1 MDSKKLEYIE
11 ETGLMFEQMGMTR
24 MAGRVF
30 GYLIVSE
37 KDAESFE
44 QIRQVLNA
52 SKGSIS
58 GTTKQL
64 IQSGLIEPVS
74 LPGDR
79 KTYFKVTT
87 IEMGCLIKSRMK
99 MFEKFSQTLTKGR
112 KLRQTDDYMSNWLIE
127 AATFYNWIGDE
138 LDKVIDKW
146 HCEKKTIV
154 KQAEVN
160 ETEI

>member
-1 MDSKKLEYIE
+1 MDRKKLEYIE

-30 GYLIVSE
+30 GYLIVSDN
-37 KDAESFE
+37 DAESFE
-44 QIRQVLNA
+44 QIRQALHA

-64 IQSGLIEPVS
+64 IQSGLIEPLS

-79 KTYFKVTT
+79 KTYFRVTT
-87 IEMGCLIKSRMK
+87 IEMGSLLKARMK
-99 MFEKFSQTLTKGR
+99 MFGKFSQTLSRGR
-112 KLRQTDDYMSNWLIE
+112 ELSQADNPMSDWLLE
-127 AATFYNWIGDE
+127 AATFYSWIGDE

-146 HCEKKTIV
+146 HDEKDSIIKNYEG
-154 KQAEVN
+154 K
-160 ETEI
+160 